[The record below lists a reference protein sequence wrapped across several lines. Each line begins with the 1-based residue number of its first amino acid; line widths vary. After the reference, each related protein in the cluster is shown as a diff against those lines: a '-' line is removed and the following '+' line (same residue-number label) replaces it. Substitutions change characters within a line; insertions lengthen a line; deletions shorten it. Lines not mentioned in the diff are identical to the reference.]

1 MTRRQTLTV
10 SVLSLAHGMNHSFL
24 VFFSPLLVLIRHDR
38 GWDHLTV
45 GALVTLAYA
54 LYGIGSLPAGIIG
67 DRLGHKGTIVAST
80 ALAALGCLVPLVS
93 PSYGAMVLAFFL
105 IGAGASLYHPPAL
118 AYISMVV
125 DATAVGKAMGVHGI
139 GANIILAAAPAL
151 SGLVAARHSWQTAFA
166 LWGMVGV
173 VLAMLLVV
181 ALPEVKKAQS
191 PSPRPAGQAG
201 AGPDRHQGGTG
212 LALEP
217 DRAGWKT
224 VLGPAM
230 VAILA
235 TTAIH
240 GFAFSGS
247 IAYLAPYLQE
257 VRGEGVALSG
267 AIAAILFAGG
277 IVGQP
282 VGGQLAD
289 RWDRMYPV
297 WIATAMAVASLALFP
312 YLPVGLLLLVVVGV
326 IGVAV
331 FMKQPPVTALV
342 SDCVP
347 APRRGTAYG
356 LFFFVTNGAGALAP
370 IAASMLA
377 DRGRLDLF
385 FPLLALMTALTAP
398 LLIYLGRILSRQSAS
413 AAAPAMAGDAPA
425 EAR

>member
-24 VFFSPLLVLIRHDR
+24 VFFSPLLVLIRHDQ

-54 LYGIGSLPAGIIG
+54 LYGIGSLPAGVIG

-80 ALAALGCLVPLVS
+80 GLAALGCLVPLVS
-93 PSYGAMVLAFFL
+93 PSYAAMLLSFFL

-125 DATAVGKAMGVHGI
+125 DGTAVGKAMGVHGI

-151 SGLVAARHSWQTAFA
+151 SGLVAARHSWQAAFA
-166 LWGMVGV
+166 LWGVVGV
-173 VLAMLLVV
+173 ILAVLLIV
-181 ALPEVKKAQS
+181 ALPEVKRAEGS
-191 PSPRPAGQAG
+191 SRAPA
-201 AGPDRHQGGTG
+201 GGTG
-212 LALEP
+212 GHGEASTASEAERSP
-217 DRAGWKT
+217 WKT
-224 VLGPAM
+224 VLSPAM

-235 TTAIH
+235 LTTVH

-277 IVGQP
+277 ILGQP

-297 WIATAMAVASLALFP
+297 WIATAMAGVSLALFP
-312 YLPVGLLLLVVVGV
+312 YLPVGPLLLAVVGV
-326 IGVAV
+326 IGIAV

-347 APRRGTAYG
+347 ASLRGTAYG

-370 IAASMLA
+370 LAASMLA
-377 DRGRLDLF
+377 DGGRLDLF
-385 FPLLALMTALTAP
+385 FPLLAAMTVLTVP
-398 LLIYLGRILSRQSAS
+398 LLVYLGRTLVRQAAPPQGP
-413 AAAPAMAGDAPA
+413 AAAVDAPA
-425 EAR
+425 QAP